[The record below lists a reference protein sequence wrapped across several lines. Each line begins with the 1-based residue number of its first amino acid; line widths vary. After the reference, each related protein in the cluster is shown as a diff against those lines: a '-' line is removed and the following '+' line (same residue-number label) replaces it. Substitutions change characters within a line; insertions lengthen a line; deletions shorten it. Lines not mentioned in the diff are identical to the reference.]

1 MAGFLTAN
9 FAPRAFALVMRIGT
23 GPADSSRLEQG
34 ESRIPVRLLFTRNLS
49 PLRSSKF
56 SFENWLLGWLSGSSR
71 ATQSARA
78 PEPVQRSVAASG
90 LSPRSLLRLFFHS
103 IILSTSHP
111 LHHYRPDPGEPPR
124 ANGQSQSNAAL
135 LPQGFKLTKPR
146 WGEQKSCR
154 ANKTDPS
161 IFRLALTS
169 NNPIN
174 NVVHSHFN
182 VAILAALFFANL
194 CGCMLTALSSGVDRL
209 YDRSTTARM
218 PTYSGVV
225 HSHFNIAIVAASFFA
240 SLCGYACWRL
250 SGGTPA
256 IVATTSWGSS
266 QCASVRRR
274 GPQPLKD
281 RHCRSIIL
289 RQP

>member
-34 ESRIPVRLLFTRNLS
+34 ETRIPVRLLFTRNLS

-90 LSPRSLLRLFFHS
+90 PSPRSLLQLFLHS
-103 IILSTSHP
+103 IIHSISHP

-174 NVVHSHFN
+174 NVVHSHFK
-182 VAILAALFFANL
+182 
-194 CGCMLTALSSGVDRL
+194 
-209 YDRSTTARM
+209 
-218 PTYSGVV
+218 
-225 HSHFNIAIVAASFFA
+225 IAIVAASFFA
-240 SLCGYACWRL
+240 SLCGCMLTVEMLHCGHWLRRSVEQAWIPSRGRRVKSMSATVESL
-250 SGGTPA
+250 LLIRRVPA
-256 IVATTSWGSS
+256 MHAHDDI
-266 QCASVRRR
+266 
-274 GPQPLKD
+274 
-281 RHCRSIIL
+281 
-289 RQP
+289 